1 VTSPPRSTT
10 PVDRLD
16 QPARQQL
23 ADLFGQHQ
31 LELVRLAFLLVRDQP
46 TAEDVVQDVF
56 ARMHER
62 SVRQHGVHQHG
73 GQAGRP
79 GEELAYIR
87 AAVVNGCRSV
97 LRRRAITSRL
107 GPLVVVPDG
116 RSAEA
121 EVMLAQDRA
130 QVLDALARLPARR
143 REVLVLRYFAG
154 LSYAEIATALG
165 ISQSTVRSNAA
176 RGIAWL
182 AQALGEQP

>member
-1 VTSPPRSTT
+1 VTSPLRS
-10 PVDRLD
+10 
-16 QPARQQL
+16 PARPDRPADLRL

-56 ARMHER
+56 TRMHER
-62 SVRQHGVHQHG
+62 SVRQHGG
-73 GQAGRP
+73 RAGRP

-107 GPLVVVPDG
+107 GPLVSVPDG

-130 QVLDALARLPARR
+130 QVLDALAKLPARR

-182 AQALGEQP
+182 AEALGEYA

>member
-1 VTSPPRSTT
+1 MSADRFDEPAGPR
-10 PVDRLD
+10 
-16 QPARQQL
+16 L
-23 ADLFGQHQ
+23 ADLFSRHQ
-31 LELVRLAFLLVRDQP
+31 LELVRLAVLLVGDQP

-56 ARMHER
+56 TRLHER
-62 SVRQHGVHQHG
+62 SGR
-73 GQAGRP
+73 AGRP

-97 LRRRAITSRL
+97 LRRRTITSRI
-107 GPLVVVPDG
+107 GPILPGPDG

-130 QVLDALARLPARR
+130 QVLDALAKLPARR

-165 ISQSTVRSNAA
+165 ISQASVRSSAA
-176 RGIAWL
+176 RGIARL
-182 AQALGEQP
+182 AEAIGERS

>member
-1 VTSPPRSTT
+1 V

-16 QPARQQL
+16 QPAGQRL
-23 ADLFGQHQ
+23 ADLFELHQ
-31 LELVRLAFLLVRDQP
+31 LELVRLAVLLVRDQP

-56 ARMHER
+56 TRMHER
-62 SVRQHGVHQHG
+62 SGRV
-73 GQAGRP
+73 GRP

-107 GPLVVVPDG
+107 GPLVSVPDG

-130 QVLDALARLPARR
+130 QVLDALSRLPARR

-154 LSYAEIATALG
+154 LSYEEIATALG

-182 AQALGEQP
+182 AQEIGEQS